1 MQETQFRS
9 LDWEDTLEKGRA
21 TCSSILPGEFHGQ
34 RRSLAGSPWG
44 WKESDTTE
52 RLTLSH
58 TKSKSKN
65 EWNGYLN
72 LNILSLKEEINTYL
86 TFVLKV
92 ISFFFNQ
99 FFFYCSGFC
108 HTLGLFESFS
118 QIFPKSN
125 SLEMPAAICSSP
137 DLSHWQSK
145 IVLGRETLRR
155 ILRLQLQSRPQ
166 TNCPSWE

>member
-9 LDWEDTLEKGRA
+9 LDWEDPLEKGMA

-65 EWNGYLN
+65 E
-72 LNILSLKEEINTYL
+72 
-86 TFVLKV
+86 
-92 ISFFFNQ
+92 
-99 FFFYCSGFC
+99 
-108 HTLGLFESFS
+108 
-118 QIFPKSN
+118 
-125 SLEMPAAICSSP
+125 
-137 DLSHWQSK
+137 
-145 IVLGRETLRR
+145 
-155 ILRLQLQSRPQ
+155 
-166 TNCPSWE
+166 